1 MSEAEGEGMAREQQQ
16 QQPSSPK
23 GNTED
28 TPPAAGSEQQAEVT
42 EERAEV
48 TEEWAEVTEEQAEV
62 TEERAEVTE
71 ERAEVTEEQ
80 AEVAEER
87 AEVTEERA
95 EVTVERATEVTE
107 ERVTKATKEQSEV
120 TEQRAAGDVEVPT
133 QRAAVSEDTHLEQF
147 KLRKFFVL
155 RPGTLN
161 QAMRDVEALV
171 DKDVD
176 GSFLSMWLM
185 TEVDHWNNEK
195 ERLVLITDN
204 SLLILKYDF
213 VMFCCDHIHRIPLNF
228 VDRICH
234 GYFSFPKYSL
244 FKREGE
250 GLRIYW
256 DRMREPSLSSRWN
269 PFASDYPFISFTH
282 HPVKNV
288 CEKFAALCDIE
299 KFRMQLTEAAQ
310 KAHVLKPVPG
320 KANGVMVLNHNIP
333 VDIYV
338 GVVSF
343 LGNQNKLGYCM
354 ARGNVGF

>member
-185 TEVDHWNNEK
+185 TE
-195 ERLVLITDN
+195 
-204 SLLILKYDF
+204 
-213 VMFCCDHIHRIPLNF
+213 IPLNF